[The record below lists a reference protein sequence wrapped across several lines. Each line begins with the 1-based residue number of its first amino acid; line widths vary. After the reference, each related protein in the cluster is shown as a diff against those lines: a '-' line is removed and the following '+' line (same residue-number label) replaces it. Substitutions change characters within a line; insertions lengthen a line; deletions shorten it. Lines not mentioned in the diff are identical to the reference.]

1 MALRTVETKAALL
14 ALQPCYAD
22 LILGKKKRVEFRK
35 RRFQEKVTHII
46 MYATVPIQ
54 AVVGFFEVHGICEL
68 PVQDLWDK
76 YHATA
81 GIDKEGFFSYFASY
95 ELGVAIEVG
104 KVVKLRHPIPLSEV
118 SASISPPQSFIYLP
132 VEVLSDLRGNA
143 A

>member
-1 MALRTVETKAALL
+1 MASRTAETKAALL

-54 AVVGFFEVHGICEL
+54 AIVGFFEVHGILEL

-81 GIDKEGFFSYFASY
+81 GIDEEGFFSYFGSSK
-95 ELGVAIEVG
+95 LGVAIEVG
-104 KVVKLRHPIPLSEV
+104 KVIRLEHPIPLSRV
-118 SASISPPQSFIYLP
+118 GKSISPPQSFIYLP
-132 VEVLSDLRGNA
+132 IEVVGVLKGHA